1 MRLKGIYSLFFMRRK
16 LGQKNIRKIFKNG
29 SSYAV
34 TLPIEI
40 VRELKLREKQ
50 KVVVKKRGKG
60 ILITDWKK

>member
-1 MRLKGIYSLFFMRRK
+1 MRRK
-16 LGQKNIRKIFKNG
+16 LEEKSTRKIFKNG

-40 VRELKLREKQ
+40 VRVLKWKERQ
-50 KVVVKKRGKG
+50 RVVVKKRGKG